1 MKFILSNFVG
11 FGSDIQLARD
21 LNVDFAYDDDSLKRD
36 VLNADFNNTEKLIQL
51 SKNLASVTVKYNKD
65 KETLEANKILL
76 RTALKE
82 SVPKRQKAN
91 GRNALLNPT
100 YFMMAN
106 GADIDVFD
114 PVWENVG
121 TNLLIQALG
130 AMLRI
135 YTGDNDL
142 KEFLQFCIDESIIP
156 LEAAVHGE
164 IDGPGGSKLSYGD
177 MPDNVW
183 GCSIT
188 YPWMSSWTHRARMP
202 TFKNHLGL
210 GYRLIMDA
218 MDKNPRSDIA
228 RTVLGLSLE
237 YRKERLFDGDR
248 SALKEKC
255 RQVATN
261 LMQRIFN

>member
-65 KETLEANKILL
+65 DSTLEENKRLL
-76 RTALKE
+76 RTALPE
-82 SVPKRQKAN
+82 IIPKNQKSN
-91 GRNALLNPT
+91 GRKALLKPT

-142 KEFLQFCIDESIIP
+142 KEFLQFCIDESVIP

-164 IDGPGGSKLSYGD
+164 IDGPGGKPKLSYGD

-202 TFKNHLGL
+202 AFKNHLGL

-218 MDKNPRSDIA
+218 MQENPRSDVA
-228 RTVLGLSLE
+228 RTVLGLSPA
-237 YRKERLFDGDR
+237 YRKDRLFSGD
-248 SALKEKC
+248 LKEKC